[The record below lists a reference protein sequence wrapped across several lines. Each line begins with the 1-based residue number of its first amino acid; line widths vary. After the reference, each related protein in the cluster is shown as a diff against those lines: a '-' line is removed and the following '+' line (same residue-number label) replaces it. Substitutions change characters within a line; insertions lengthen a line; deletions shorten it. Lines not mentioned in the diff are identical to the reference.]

1 MLRDYN
7 KWYICQIEL
16 KKETTKPDEMDIE
29 DQLVLNGMTW
39 EEEDEIGYNTIGEFQ
54 TSEINMPVYYIV

>member
-54 TSEINMPVYYIV
+54 TSDINMPVYYIV